1 MHRRGER
8 IGKELLHASP
18 DSAVLPAQVHMFH
31 TIFLRITTLLCAC
44 GVMCSC
50 VHVVCCTCKM
60 CLFCACTVVRTNLR
74 VMHSG
79 FVVVGE

>member
-8 IGKELLHASP
+8 IGKELLQASP
-18 DSAVLPAQVHMFH
+18 DSAVLAAQVHMFH
-31 TIFLRITTLLCAC
+31 TIFLRITMLLCAC

-50 VHVVCCTCKM
+50 VHVVRCTCKM
-60 CLFCACTVVRTNLR
+60 CLFYACTVVRTNLR
-74 VMHSG
+74 VMHSR